1 MKRTIKIFISI
12 MLLLL
17 TRFIGVQAQK
27 SETLSNH
34 GCSFTYSISGARLV
48 KSDEEHPFEHYY
60 D

>member
-27 SETLSNH
+27 RDAK
-34 GCSFTYSISGARLV
+34 GLV
-48 KSDEEHPFEHYY
+48 LK
-60 D
+60 